1 MASGDTQSELQQPVT
16 HREQAAE
23 HRRLA
28 ARLGRDGYRDQA
40 ARHLLEARLHE
51 LKAAA
56 FTATSRAA

>member
-1 MASGDTQSELQQPVT
+1 MASAEIEWEPNQPAS

-28 ARLGRDGYRDQA
+28 ARLGREGYRDQA
-40 ARHLLEARLHE
+40 ARHLLEARLHD

-56 FTATSRAA
+56 FSASSRAA